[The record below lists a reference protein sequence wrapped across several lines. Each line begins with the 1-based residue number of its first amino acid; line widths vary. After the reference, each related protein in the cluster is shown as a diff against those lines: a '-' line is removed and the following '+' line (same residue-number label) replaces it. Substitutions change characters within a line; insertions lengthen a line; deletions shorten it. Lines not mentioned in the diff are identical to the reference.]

1 MELASVNVRMD
12 KNVKKEAEML
22 FAEFGM
28 TMSNAI
34 NIFVRQAVRQQKIPF
49 EITAERIAKPHPVY
63 GSGKGLMQ
71 IADDFDAPLEE
82 LRDYM
87 E

>member
-12 KNVKKEAEML
+12 KDIKKEAEQL
-22 FAEFGM
+22 FAEMGM

-34 NIFVRQAVRQQKIPF
+34 NVFVRQVVRQQKIPF
-49 EITAERIAKPHPVY
+49 EISVEKVAKPHPVY

-71 IADDFDAPLEE
+71 IAEDFDAPLDE
-82 LRDYM
+82 LREYM